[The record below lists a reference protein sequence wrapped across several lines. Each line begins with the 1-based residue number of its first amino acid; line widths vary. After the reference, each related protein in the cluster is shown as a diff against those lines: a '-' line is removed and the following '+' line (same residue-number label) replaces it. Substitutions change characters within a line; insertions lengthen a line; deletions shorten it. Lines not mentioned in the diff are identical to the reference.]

1 MEILDLK
8 QKFDDKQKELSGL
21 QKQKKMLVP

>member
-8 QKFDDKQKELSGL
+8 QKFDEKQKELSGL
-21 QKQKKMLVP
+21 QKQKKMQIP